1 MRVYLVLLMT
11 ALGLSYLHS
20 QTEKIYLSGWEWNIS
35 SQKEWYPCTIPGNH
49 ISALIENHMI
59 QSPFN
64 GINEFSAQIYNDE
77 SNQFRSY
84 FDLTELQMNASHVWW
99 ECDGLDTYC
108 KIWING
114 RLVGESN
121 NAFRRWRYD
130 IKNYIQKGRNECLI
144 KIESADLISQN
155 LYSKQITPLP
165 GEARVT
171 IRKPQYHFGW
181 DLFIVIM
188 LVYKPSKF
196 KRVRLN

>member
-155 LYSKQITPLP
+155 LYSK
-165 GEARVT
+165 
-171 IRKPQYHFGW
+171 
-181 DLFIVIM
+181 
-188 LVYKPSKF
+188 
-196 KRVRLN
+196 